1 MCILGQSRRA
11 RAGSERPPVG
21 RQLGGGGGFRHRS
34 FRERVSSVKLSYTK
48 SGVPG
53 GGEVFGG
60 GGCSLFVHALYCK
73 YKKAI
78 GSKACEMEKVVDEKI
93 LNVKAKHV

>member
-1 MCILGQSRRA
+1 M
-11 RAGSERPPVG
+11 
-21 RQLGGGGGFRHRS
+21 
-34 FRERVSSVKLSYTK
+34 SSVKLSYTK
-48 SGVPG
+48 SGVPFCARGWG
-53 GGEVFGG
+53 GVRG